1 MNFGPQ
7 QGRRRGHRIRG
18 IRHFGAITQI
28 LLKHGFAEFG
38 ERLWGRKVPPPSHWG
53 LPRPDRVRRALE
65 DLGPSF
71 IKLGQLLSTRGD
83 VLPTEYIEELSKLQ
97 DQVPPVP
104 FSQIQ
109 PVIEGELRR
118 SLDDIFESIDHQVLA
133 AASVAQV
140 HAARLKDGRRVVVKV
155 IRPGIHKRIQK
166 DIQLMY
172 YAAEKIEKRLELG
185 RILGAVNL
193 VKEFERTISRELD
206 MLVEAGHIERFAESF
221 KEIEEIHI
229 PKVYWEHTAKSVLVM
244 EHIDGIKMDNL
255 AEIKRHGIDPQEV
268 AMIGL
273 RSFSRQ
279 LMDAGIFHA
288 DPHPGNTLVMY
299 DGRVG
304 LVDFGIVG
312 YLDEETML
320 QIARLFL
327 GFAEHDYDLVM
338 EAFESAGL
346 LDPERMDLKRFRL
359 DLKDLAEPFY
369 GRSLKTIAVK
379 DVYDETMGLVFKYR
393 IRLPRNLLLL
403 LKTFIQ
409 TEALGK
415 ILDSDASLLEVTRP
429 YAKKLLERGYEAQ
442 KLLKNMGREVKTVGG
457 YLRWMPK
464 LTYDILKRIASGD
477 HHLGLEHSGLDQ
489 VSRKFESGL
498 NRLTI
503 GLVISASLI
512 AASLILNSSNKVFLF
527 TVDFMG
533 LQTFSI
539 TDLLGL
545 TGYCIATLLGLWLIF
560 SIFRSG
566 KL

>member
-1 MNFGPQ
+1 MNLGPQ
-7 QGRRRGHRIRG
+7 EGRRRGNRIRG
-18 IRHFGAITQI
+18 IRHIGAITQI
-28 LLKHGFAEFG
+28 LLKHGLAEFG
-38 ERLWGRKVPPPSHWG
+38 ERLWGRKGTPSRWG

-83 VLPTEYIEELSKLQ
+83 VLPSEYIEELSKLQ
-97 DQVPPVP
+97 DQVPAVP

-109 PVIEGELRR
+109 PVIEGELGR
-118 SLDDIFESIDHQVLA
+118 SLDDIFDTIAHQALA

-140 HAARLKDGRRVVVKV
+140 HAARLKSGERVAVKV

-172 YAAEKIEKRLELG
+172 YVAEKIENRLELG

-193 VKEFERTISRELD
+193 VKEFERTIFRELD

-221 KEIEEIHI
+221 KEIDEIHI
-229 PKVYWEHTAKSVLVM
+229 PRVYWEHTSKSVLVM
-244 EHIDGIKMDNL
+244 EHIDGIKMDNV

-279 LMDAGIFHA
+279 LMDVGIFHA

-320 QIARLFL
+320 QVAHVFL

-338 EAFESAGL
+338 EAFEAAGL
-346 LDPERMDLKRFRL
+346 LDPEGMDLKRFRL

-379 DVYDETMGLVFKYR
+379 DVYDQTMRLVFKYR
-393 IRLPRNLLLL
+393 IRMPRNLLLL

-442 KLLKNMGREVKTVGG
+442 KLLKNMGREIKTAGG

-464 LTYDILKRIASGD
+464 LTHDILKRIASGD
-477 HHLGLEHSGLDQ
+477 HHLELEHSGLER
-489 VSRKFESGL
+489 VSKKFESGL

-512 AASLILNSSNKVFLF
+512 AASLILNSSNKIFLF

-539 TDLLGL
+539 TDLLGM